1 MLVFQIC
8 FLEFP
13 QKFKF
18 LFTVV
23 SKLNSSKIK
32 AVLKSIA
39 SAFDVR
45 RWEKKS
51 RVIAVVLLSLFVIAT
66 IFAFLKPGEKDMMEL
81 ASPQIREE
89 LIKDESRSRR
99 QVTVTYN
106 DLYFINYA
114 SFATSGL
121 NGISEKYV
129 GFAGSVHHADEGAWN
144 VVGQFVNY
152 TYRMLGCG
160 QSMLYGAKLTIV
172 LTTISIGLGLILSI
186 FLALGKISKN
196 PLISLPC
203 RAYIFFFRGTPLM
216 IQIFCIYLA
225 IPGIFEGFSWR
236 SLFDSSDPEAVFKG
250 AFVAAVIAFTLNSAA
265 YCSEIVRAAVQSIDK
280 GQYEAAKALGMTY
293 GQTMSKIIIPQSA
306 RRMIPPVCNEFVMV
320 LKDASLVFVIGLMD
334 ITTISKTISASGSYL
349 VFIPA
354 MVIYLIITAFFTYVF
369 GKIEKKFSVY
379 E

>member
-1 MLVFQIC
+1 MK
-8 FLEFP
+8 P
-13 QKFKF
+13 K
-18 LFTVV
+18 
-23 SKLNSSKIK
+23 
-32 AVLKSIA
+32 VLKFFKSLV
-39 SAFDVR
+39 SVFDVR
-45 RWEKKS
+45 RWERKTK
-51 RVIAVVLLSLFVIAT
+51 IIIGTLLALFVAAT
-66 IFAFLKPGEKDMMEL
+66 ILAALKPGEQEL
-81 ASPQIREE
+81 MDKASPQIRQE
-89 LIKDESRSRR
+89 LIKDEKRSRR
-99 QVTVTYN
+99 QVVVTYN

-114 SFATSGL
+114 SFTTSGV
-121 NGISEKYV
+121 NGLSEKYV
-129 GFAGSVHHADEGAWN
+129 GFAGGVHNANEGAWN
-144 VVGQFVNY
+144 VIGQFVNY

-236 SLFDSSDPEAVFKG
+236 SLFDSDDPEGVFKG

-265 YCSEIVRAAVQSIDK
+265 YCAEIVRAAVQSIDK
-280 GQYEAAKALGMTY
+280 GQYEASKALGMTY

-349 VFIPA
+349 VFVPA
-354 MVIYLIITAFFTYVF
+354 MVIYLIITAFFTYIF

>member
-1 MLVFQIC
+1 M
-8 FLEFP
+8 
-13 QKFKF
+13 K
-18 LFTVV
+18 T
-23 SKLNSSKIK
+23 SKMSDFFRS
-32 AVLKSIA
+32 VA

-45 RWEKKS
+45 KWEQKS
-51 RVIAVVLLSLFVIAT
+51 RIIAIVLVSLFVIAT
-66 IFAFLKPGEKDMMEL
+66 VFAFVKPSEEQLMDS
-81 ASPQIREE
+81 ASQQIRTE
-89 LIKDESRSRR
+89 LKKDETRSRR
-99 QVTVTYN
+99 QVAITYN

-114 SFATSGL
+114 SFSTSGVK
-121 NGISEKYV
+121 GISEKYI
-129 GFAGSVHHADEGAWN
+129 GFAGSVHKADEGAWN
-144 VVGQFVNY
+144 VVGQFINY

-160 QSMLYGAKLTIV
+160 QSVLYGAKLTIL
-172 LTTISIGLGLILSI
+172 LTTISIVCGLFIAI

-236 SLFDSSDPEAVFKG
+236 SLFDSNDPEGVFKG
-250 AFVAAVIAFTLNSAA
+250 AFVAAAIAFILNSAA
-265 YCSEIVRAAVQSIDK
+265 YCAEIVRAAVESIDK
-280 GQYEAAKALGMTY
+280 GQYEAAKALGMSY

-306 RRMIPPVCNEFVMV
+306 RRMIPPVCNEFVMMI
-320 LKDASLVFVIGLMD
+320 KDASLVFVIGLMD

-354 MVIYLIITAFFTYVF
+354 LVIYLIITAFFTYIF

>member
-1 MLVFQIC
+1 M
-8 FLEFP
+8 
-13 QKFKF
+13 K
-18 LFTVV
+18 
-23 SKLNSSKIK
+23 SKALKI
-32 AVLKSIA
+32 LKSIV

-51 RVIAVVLLSLFVIAT
+51 KIIAVTLIALFAVAT
-66 IFAFLKPGEKDMMEL
+66 VFAAIKPSEQEL
-81 ASPQIREE
+81 MDKASPQIRQE
-89 LIKDESRSRR
+89 LIKDETRSRR
-99 QVTVTYN
+99 HVVITYN

-114 SFATSGL
+114 SFTTSGV
-121 NGISEKYV
+121 NSISEKYV
-129 GFAGSVHHADEGAWN
+129 GFAGGVYHADEGAWN
-144 VVGQFVNY
+144 ITGQFINY

-186 FLALGKISKN
+186 LLALGKISKN

-236 SLFDSSDPEAVFKG
+236 SLFDSDDPEGVFKG
-250 AFVAAVIAFTLNSAA
+250 AFVAAIIAFTLNSAA
-265 YCSEIVRAAVQSIDK
+265 YCAEIVRAAVQSIDK

-293 GQTMSKIIIPQSA
+293 GQTMRKIIIPQSA

-354 MVIYLIITAFFTYVF
+354 MVIYLIITAFFTYIF